1 MTNQIK
7 YKWASLG
14 TGVIANELAQ
24 ALEALGGKLYSVANR
39 TYDKGVAFAEKYG
52 IEKVYQEIDEVFKDP
67 EVDIIYI
74 STPHNTHIN
83 FLRKALAAG
92 KHVLC
97 EKSITLNS
105 EELAEAI
112 QLAEE
117 NHVKLAEAM
126 TIFHMPIYRKLSE
139 IVESGKLGPL
149 KVIQMNFG
157 SYKEYDM
164 TNRFFNRNLAGGAL
178 LDIGVYALS
187 FVRWFMTS
195 QPTEMV
201 SQVKLA
207 PTGVDEQA
215 GILLT
220 NAEGEMATVTL
231 SLHAKQ
237 PKRGTIAYDKG
248 YIELYE
254 YPVRK
259 FAINVDL
266 CRYFLHRTFPSSV
279 SVSCSV
285 PCGFGRGGRALSP
298 SSPRRGGGLLVAA
311 ALPSCAKPPGR
322 PALRRFRRR
331 RLGAG
336 VRRSRHGR
344 RKGRLPARAACVRR
358 QAAALRARRRQYVR
372 RRRHGA
378 RRV

>member
-7 YKWASLG
+7 YNWASLG

-52 IEKVYQEIDEVFKDP
+52 IEKVYEEIDQVFEDP

-74 STPHNTHIN
+74 STLHNTHIN
-83 FLRKALAAG
+83 YLRKALAAG

-105 EELAEAI
+105 EELTEAI

-254 YPVRK
+254 YPRGQKAVITYTEDGSQEIIKAGETAKALQYEVLDMEAAVAGEDDRTYLNYSRDVMDLMTQLRK
-259 FAINVDL
+259 DW
-266 CRYFLHRTFPSSV
+266 
-279 SVSCSV
+279 
-285 PCGFGRGGRALSP
+285 
-298 SSPRRGGGLLVAA
+298 GLTY
-311 ALPSCAKPPGR
+311 PEEE
-322 PALRRFRRR
+322 
-331 RLGAG
+331 
-336 VRRSRHGR
+336 
-344 RKGRLPARAACVRR
+344 
-358 QAAALRARRRQYVR
+358 
-372 RRRHGA
+372 
-378 RRV
+378 

>member
-1 MTNQIK
+1 MTHQIN

-24 ALEALGGKLYSVANR
+24 AMEALGGKLYSVANR

-52 IEKVYQEIDEVFKDP
+52 IEKVYQEIDQVFEDP

-83 FLRKALAAG
+83 YLRKALAAG

-139 IVESGKLGPL
+139 IVDSGKLGPL

-195 QPTEMV
+195 QPTDMF

-237 PKRGTIAYDKG
+237 PKRGTISYDKG

-254 YPVRK
+254 YP
-259 FAINVDL
+259 
-266 CRYFLHRTFPSSV
+266 
-279 SVSCSV
+279 
-285 PCGFGRGGRALSP
+285 
-298 SSPRRGGGLLVAA
+298 
-311 ALPSCAKPPGR
+311 
-322 PALRRFRRR
+322 
-331 RLGAG
+331 
-336 VRRSRHGR
+336 HG
-344 RKGRLPARAACVRR
+344 
-358 QAAALRARRRQYVR
+358 
-372 RRRHGA
+372 
-378 RRV
+378 

>member
-254 YPVRK
+254 YPTPQRVG
-259 FAINVDL
+259 L
-266 CRYFLHRTFPSSV
+266 GL
-279 SVSCSV
+279 
-285 PCGFGRGGRALSP
+285 
-298 SSPRRGGGLLVAA
+298 PRRRIAVFQTDD
-311 ALPSCAKPPGR
+311 KR
-322 PALRRFRRR
+322 LRKAESF
-331 RLGAG
+331 
-336 VRRSRHGR
+336 
-344 RKGRLPARAACVRR
+344 
-358 QAAALRARRRQYVR
+358 
-372 RRRHGA
+372 
-378 RRV
+378 

>member
-7 YKWASLG
+7 YNWASLG

-52 IEKVYQEIDEVFKDP
+52 IEKVYEEIDQVFEDP

-83 FLRKALAAG
+83 YLRKALAAG

-105 EELAEAI
+105 EELTEAI

-254 YPVRK
+254 YPRGQK
-259 FAINVDL
+259 
-266 CRYFLHRTFPSSV
+266 TGSSSSLITYIAV
-279 SVSCSV
+279 SKVS
-285 PCGFGRGGRALSP
+285 
-298 SSPRRGGGLLVAA
+298 
-311 ALPSCAKPPGR
+311 
-322 PALRRFRRR
+322 
-331 RLGAG
+331 
-336 VRRSRHGR
+336 
-344 RKGRLPARAACVRR
+344 
-358 QAAALRARRRQYVR
+358 
-372 RRRHGA
+372 
-378 RRV
+378 